1 MGELWPQEWTM
12 KRWLRIFIAAAKGWN
27 ADNVFQYA
35 AAVSFCTLF
44 SLAPIMIIAVT
55 VAGSFFGKDAAT
67 QQLEKQ
73 VAALT
78 GPASIELVHAAVRA
92 TEATRTSAWST
103 ALGAVL
109 LLLGATTVFGQ
120 LQTSLNQIWH
130 VRTRPSKSG
139 WLVLVLQR
147 LLSLAMVLTV
157 GFLLLVSM
165 VLSTAVATL
174 VRHYGQTFFGSA
186 ALLKATDM
194 GTGML
199 VVTILFA
206 LLFKILPDV
215 RLRWRDVFLGA
226 VLTAALFAVGRYLI
240 ALYLAHSTVASIYGT
255 AGSLVALL
263 IWVYY
268 SCAILFY
275 GVEFIQA
282 YRVSYKLPV
291 EPKKTA
297 VLVHEELG
305 KWKNHPSDAQRRNRP

>member
-1 MGELWPQEWTM
+1 MNRGL
-12 KRWLRIFIAAAKGWN
+12 KIFFSAAKGWN

-55 VAGSFFGKDAAT
+55 VAGSIFGKDAAT
-67 QQLEKQ
+67 RQLERQ

-78 GPASIELVHAAVRA
+78 GPASIELVRAAVRA
-92 TEATRTSAWST
+92 TEATRTSEWST
-103 ALGAVL
+103 AVGGVL
-109 LLLGATTVFGQ
+109 LVFGATTVFGQ

-157 GFLLLVSM
+157 GFLLLVSLI
-165 VLSTAVATL
+165 LSTAVATL

-186 ALLKATDM
+186 ALLKATDI
-194 GTGML
+194 GSGMI

-206 LLFKILPDV
+206 FLFKILPDV

-226 VLTAALFAVGRYLI
+226 VLTAGLFAVGRYLI
-240 ALYLAHSTVASIYGT
+240 ALYLAHSTVASIYGA

-268 SCAILFY
+268 SSAILFY
-275 GVEFIQA
+275 GVEFIRA
-282 YRVSYKLPV
+282 YRASYRLPV

-297 VLVHEELG
+297 ILVHEELG
-305 KWKNHPSDAQRRNRP
+305 QWKNPTPAAPRRNRL